1 VGSISARLSESGAVT
16 DSDPEFIA
24 RVRTALDREVRGIR
38 TETGDLWRQ
47 LQHRR
52 LAERVKALAA
62 AWRLTGDSGLLTPA
76 AQLTGLLRERQNRSG
91 LFRGGDNVDS
101 PPDSAFSVNDLADA
115 AWLLRDADEEAA
127 RRLADRL
134 VQLLDTM
141 TPALVKGGVHTPNH
155 RWELSAALARLHRLA
170 PRPEIA
176 GRVAQWLAEGVDIED
191 GLYSERSA
199 NYAAAVSNPS
209 LLVIADVFDRPDLLD
224 AVEANLTATLDL
236 LMPDGTVETV
246 LSRRQ
251 DQRQRMPLRHHLMPL
266 RALAIL
272 RDRADLA
279 WAAGIALEQG
289 IPAPANAVVMPIVNR
304 ALPAPVAP
312 PRPRQRHFAAAGT
325 LVAHGP
331 DSTAV
336 VFGGSD
342 YSRHRRIRSGLANSP
357 TLLRLHAGATVLESV
372 RLSRTFF
379 GLGPFRADS
388 LTVSPGPAGTTTV
401 EPGPVATLTETVSA
415 SYYQP
420 LPGDGTGRYALTDD
434 GRFSAAMDF
443 ARRPRDEVTL
453 MTRVRVA
460 LPPCGSHRCLSA
472 AETAVEATPERRV
485 DLDVEIDGAA
495 VDWALELAFR
505 PGATM
510 SGARSLGG
518 CRWHLESGTATYGG
532 LSVTIAEGPR
542 TASETEPGYHPG
554 EDYEFLGGT
563 DAADGVLL
571 YVTGKAPSRLRL
583 SITTPV
589 V

>member
-1 VGSISARLSESGAVT
+1 MT
-16 DSDPEFIA
+16 DSDPEFA
-24 RVRTALDREVRGIR
+24 ALVRSALDREVRGIGA
-38 TETGDLWRQ
+38 ETGELWRR

-62 AWRLTGDSGLLTPA
+62 AWSLTGDDDLLAGVAGLVAT
-76 AQLTGLLRERQNRSG
+76 LRDRQNPSG

-115 AWLLRDADEEAA
+115 ARLLAGAAERTGLLR
-127 RRLADRL
+127 
-134 VQLLDTM
+134 LLDSM
-141 TPALVKGGVHTPNH
+141 TPALLKGGVHTPNH
-155 RWELSAALARLHRLA
+155 RWELSAALARLHRLD

-236 LMPDGTVETV
+236 LLPDGTVETV

-251 DQRQRMPLRHHLMPL
+251 DQRRRLPLRVFLLSL
-266 RALAIL
+266 RAMAV
-272 RDRADLA
+272 RRGRGDLA

-289 IPAPANAVVMPIVNR
+289 IDSPASAVADPLTGRRLPPAV
-304 ALPAPVAP
+304 P
-312 PRPRQRHFAAAGT
+312 PPTLRQRHFAAAGT

-331 DSTAV
+331 DRTAV

-342 YSRHRRIRSGLANSP
+342 HARHRRIRSGLANSP
-357 TLLRLHAGATVLESV
+357 TLFRLHAGATVLESV

-379 GLGPFRADS
+379 GLGPFRADTM
-388 LTVSPGPAGTTTV
+388 TVA
-401 EPGPVATLTETVSA
+401 PGPVAELAETVSA
-415 SYYQP
+415 AYYQP
-420 LPGDGTGRYALTDD
+420 LPGDGTGRYAVTDD

-443 ARRPRDEVTL
+443 AGRPRDEVTL
-453 MTRVRVA
+453 TTRVRLT
-460 LPPCGSHRCLSA
+460 LPPAGA
-472 AETAVEATPERRV
+472 APVAG
-485 DLDVEIDGAA
+485 LDVDVAGAA

-505 PGATM
+505 PGGTM
-510 SGARSLGG
+510 TGARPLGG
-518 CRWHLESGTATYGG
+518 DRWHLESGTATYEG
-532 LSVTIAEGPR
+532 LAVTIVEGPE
-542 TASETEPGYHPG
+542 TASESEPAYHPG

-563 DAADGVLL
+563 DAAEGVLL

-583 SITTPV
+583 SISTPV

>member
-1 VGSISARLSESGAVT
+1 MTDFDRAFASRARA
-16 DSDPEFIA
+16 
-24 RVRTALDREVRGIR
+24 ALEREVQGIR
-38 TETGDLWRQ
+38 AESGDLWRR

-52 LAERVKALAA
+52 LAERVHALAA
-62 AWRLTGDSGLLTPA
+62 AWHLTGDSGVLAPA
-76 AQLTGLLRERQNRSG
+76 ARLTGLLRERQNPGG

-115 AWLLRDADEEAA
+115 AWLLRGTDEGGA
-127 RRLADRL
+127 L
-134 VQLLDTM
+134 VQLLDGM

-155 RWELSAALARLHRLA
+155 RWELSAALARLHRL
-170 PRPEIA
+170 RPQRAIA
-176 GRVAQWLAEGVDIED
+176 DRVEQWLAEGVDIED

-236 LMPDGTVETV
+236 LLPDGTVETV

-251 DQRQRMPLRHHLMPL
+251 DQRHPMPLKLFLLPL
-266 RALAIL
+266 RTMAIL
-272 RDRADLA
+272 RDRGDLA

-289 IPAPANAVVMPIVNR
+289 IVAPAHAATDPVAGR
-304 ALPAPVAP
+304 ALPTAVPPPV
-312 PRPRQRHFAAAGT
+312 PRERHFAAAGT

-331 DSTAV
+331 ARTVV

-342 YSRHRRIRSGLANSP
+342 YARHRRIRSGLANSP
-357 TLLRLHAGATVLESV
+357 TLLRLHAGDTVLDSV

-379 GLGPFRADS
+379 GLGPFRAGS
-388 LTVSPGPAGTTTV
+388 LTVTPGA
-401 EPGPVATLTETVSA
+401 ATLSETVSA
-415 SYYQP
+415 AYYQP

-443 ARRPRDEVTL
+443 AHRPRDEVTL
-453 MTRVRVA
+453 TTEVQVSRTGPGTD
-460 LPPCGSHRCLSA
+460 L
-472 AETAVEATPERRV
+472 TV
-485 DLDVEIDGAA
+485 DISGAA

-505 PGATM
+505 PGGTM
-510 SGARSLGG
+510 TGARPLGG
-518 CRWHLESGTATYGG
+518 DRWHLESGTAAYGG
-532 LSVTIAEGPR
+532 LSVTVVEGPR
-542 TASETEPGYHPG
+542 TASESEPGYHPG

-563 DAADGVLL
+563 DAAAGVLL

-583 SITTPV
+583 SIV
-589 V
+589 

>member
-1 VGSISARLSESGAVT
+1 VSAISARVSESDAVT
-16 DSDPEFIA
+16 DFDRAFASRA
-24 RVRTALDREVRGIR
+24 RTALDREAHSIR
-38 TETGDLWRQ
+38 AESGDLWRR

-52 LAERVKALAA
+52 LAERVHALAA
-62 AWRLTGDSGLLTPA
+62 AWHLTGDSGVLAPA
-76 AQLTGLLRERQNRSG
+76 ARLTGLLRERQNPGG

-115 AWLLRDADEEAA
+115 AWLLRGTDEGGALAQVLDA
-127 RRLADRL
+127 
-134 VQLLDTM
+134 M
-141 TPALVKGGVHTPNH
+141 TPALIKGGVHTPNH
-155 RWELSAALARLHRLA
+155 RWELSAALARLHRL
-170 PRPEIA
+170 RPQQAIA
-176 GRVAQWLAEGVDIED
+176 DRVRQWLAEGVDIED

-236 LMPDGTVETV
+236 LLPDGTVETV

-251 DQRQRMPLRHHLMPL
+251 DQRQRMPLKAYLLPL
-266 RALAIL
+266 RTMAIL
-272 RDRADLA
+272 RDRGDLA

-289 IPAPANAVVMPIVNR
+289 IVAPAHA
-304 ALPAPVAP
+304 ATDPVAGRRLP
-312 PRPRQRHFAAAGT
+312 PAVPPPVPRERHFAAAGT
-325 LVAHGP
+325 LVSHGP
-331 DSTAV
+331 ATTAV

-342 YSRHRRIRSGLANSP
+342 YARHRRIRSGLANSP
-357 TLLRLHAGATVLESV
+357 TLLRLHAGDTVLESV

-379 GLGPFRADS
+379 GLGPFRADT
-388 LTVSPGPAGTTTV
+388 LTVT
-401 EPGPVATLTETVSA
+401 PGPVATLAESVSA
-415 SYYQP
+415 AYYQP

-443 ARRPRDEVTL
+443 ARRSRDEVTL
-453 MTRVRVA
+453 TTEIRVTRT
-460 LPPCGSHRCLSA
+460 GSGADL
-472 AETAVEATPERRV
+472 TAH
-485 DLDVEIDGAA
+485 ISGAA

-510 SGARSLGG
+510 TGARPLDDG
-518 CRWHLESGTATYGG
+518 RWHLESGTATYGR
-532 LSVTIAEGPR
+532 LSVTVVEGPV
-542 TASETEPGYHPG
+542 TASESEPGYHPG

-583 SITTPV
+583 SISAPAV
-589 V
+589 